1 MSTLTL
7 LECRLDRSVAR
18 VELVLSA
25 FEPRAHEWP
34 PPSKRAGNFN
44 AANWS
49 QPERKFKMIDLSRGA
64 ECARP
69 NSDYHR
75 TGLDEG
81 DTLVPRSHAQHTSAR
96 S

>member
-25 FEPRAHEWP
+25 FEPRANDWP
-34 PPSKRAGNFN
+34 LLSKRAGNFN

-49 QPERKFKMIDLSRGA
+49 QQERQFKVVDVSRGA
-64 ECARP
+64 ECAHP
-69 NSDYHR
+69 NSDHYPAV
-75 TGLDEG
+75 LDEG
-81 DTLVPRSHAQHTSAR
+81 DTLVPRSHAQRTSAR

>member
-25 FEPRAHEWP
+25 FEPRANDWP
-34 PPSKRAGNFN
+34 PLSKRACNFN
-44 AANWS
+44 VADWG
-49 QPERKFKMIDLSRGA
+49 QQERQFKVVDVSRGA
-64 ECARP
+64 ECAHP
-69 NSDYHR
+69 NSDYHPAV
-75 TGLDEG
+75 LDEG
-81 DTLVPRSHAQHTSAR
+81 DTLVSRAHAQRTSAR

>member
-25 FEPRAHEWP
+25 FEPRANDRP
-34 PPSKRAGNFN
+34 PLSKRVCNFN
-44 AANWS
+44 AADCG
-49 QPERKFKMIDLSRGA
+49 QQERQFKVVEVSRGA
-64 ECARP
+64 ECAHP
-69 NSDYHR
+69 NSDYHPAV
-75 TGLDEG
+75 LDEG
-81 DTLVPRSHAQHTSAR
+81 DTLVPRAHAQRMSAR